1 MRVAGGIWLCDV
13 PGASVKHRYDDFV
26 PRSTV
31 ADRKA
36 TADDVEPHRTAI
48 RQLTADLGLS
58 SPRLR
63 SDGTVIVHSDEAG
76 YGAVTRLSVSASEI
90 VGEYVH
96 VITDDVPGALDAREL

>member
-1 MRVAGGIWLCDV
+1 V
-13 PGASVKHRYDDFV
+13 PGGSIEHGYDYVV

-36 TADDVEPHRTAI
+36 TADDVKPHRAAI
-48 RQLTADLGLS
+48 RQLAGDLGLS

-76 YGAVTRLSVSASEI
+76 YGAVTRLSVSASQI
-90 VGEYVH
+90 VGEYVL

>member
-1 MRVAGGIWLCDV
+1 MWLCDV
-13 PGASVKHRYDDFV
+13 PGRSVEHRYDDVV

-31 ADRKA
+31 AQRKA
-36 TADDVEPHRTAI
+36 TADDVNPHRAAI
-48 RQLTADLGLS
+48 RRLTADLGLS

-63 SDGTVIVHSDEAG
+63 GDGTVIVHSDETG
-76 YGAVTRLSVSASEI
+76 DGAVTRLSVAASEI